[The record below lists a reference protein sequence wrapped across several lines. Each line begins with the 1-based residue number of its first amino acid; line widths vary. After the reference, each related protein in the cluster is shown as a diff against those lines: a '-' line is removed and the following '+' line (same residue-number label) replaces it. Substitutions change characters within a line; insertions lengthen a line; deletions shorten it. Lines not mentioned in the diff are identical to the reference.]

1 MQNNTNQT
9 PFPDLSLEDLE
20 ASEQM
25 LWNSLNKIDAAA
37 GIDKSHTYE
46 TWKEINNI
54 SQDIRIEDL

>member
-9 PFPDLSLEDLE
+9 SFPDLSLEDLE

-25 LWNSLNKIDAAA
+25 LWYSLNAIDAAA
-37 GIDKSHTYE
+37 GIDKSQTYE
-46 TWKEINNI
+46 TWKEINNT

>member
-9 PFPDLSLEDLE
+9 SFPDLSLEDLE

-25 LWNSLNKIDAAA
+25 LWDSLNKIDAAA
-37 GIDKSHTYE
+37 GIDKSQTYE
-46 TWKEINNI
+46 TWKEINNT